1 MRSCDTRPPR
11 TFWTNVPTPR
21 LTGPLRETGSILR
34 PPRSRPRAPAYN
46 ARVLPY
52 ALVTIAASAALL
64 AAEQRDWRPGV
75 WIAKPI
81 AAAGFVAA
89 ALATGALDSAYG
101 QWILAGLVLSFF
113 GDVLLIPREAKSTFF
128 AGLVCFLLGH
138 VAYTGAFAVRGLDPI
153 ATAIAAVPVSA
164 GSLFALRTLWPH
176 VRARA
181 PKFQRP
187 VLAYLIVISTMLVCA
202 AGTFGRAGGSLILG
216 GAIAFYV
223 SDLAVARQRFVAQSF
238 SNKLWGLP
246 LYFGAQLLLA
256 ASVAR

>member
-1 MRSCDTRPPR
+1 M
-11 TFWTNVPTPR
+11 F
-21 LTGPLRETGSILR
+21 
-34 PPRSRPRAPAYN
+34 
-46 ARVLPY
+46 PY

-64 AAEQRDWRPGV
+64 AAEHRDWRLGV

-81 AAAGFVAA
+81 AAAGFVGA
-89 ALATGALDSAYG
+89 ALANGALDSAYG
-101 QWILAGLVLSFF
+101 EWILAGLVLSFV

-128 AGLVCFLLGH
+128 AGLVSFLLGH
-138 VAYTGAFAVRGLDPI
+138 VAYTGAFAVRGLDPV
-153 ATAIAAVPVSA
+153 ATAVAAVPVSVA
-164 GSLFALRTLWPH
+164 SLFALRHLWPH
-176 VRARA
+176 IQARS

-202 AGTFGRAGGSLILG
+202 AGTFGRAGDPLILG

-223 SDLAVARQRFVAQSF
+223 SDLAVARQRFVAKSF

-256 ASVAR
+256 ATVAR

>member
-1 MRSCDTRPPR
+1 M
-11 TFWTNVPTPR
+11 
-21 LTGPLRETGSILR
+21 
-34 PPRSRPRAPAYN
+34 
-46 ARVLPY
+46 LPY

-81 AAAGFVAA
+81 AAAGFIAVAIA
-89 ALATGALDSAYG
+89 NGALDSAYG

-128 AGLVCFLLGH
+128 AGLVSFLLGH
-138 VAYTGAFAVRGLDPI
+138 VAYTGAFAVRGLDPV
-153 ATAIAAVPVSA
+153 ATSVAALPVA
-164 GSLFALRTLWPH
+164 AASLFALRYLWPH
-176 VRARA
+176 IQSRA

-202 AGTFGRAGGSLILG
+202 AGTFGRAGDPRILC

-238 SNKLWGLP
+238 TNKLWGLP